1 MNNRTQFCTLELQYR
16 VMHTWSGG
24 RLLPGMGGDCCS
36 CFRRK
41 WLSTV
46 SCEVCFASRS
56 FSSIRSLFSAV
67 NFAFTLTN
75 RVASLRCFSRHLQ
88 AYPYIHIASGA
99 SSPSSPLPSSTTRRR
114 LTMCLK
120 AGKLSDTILPLLT
133 AAFPS
138 QIHDVETI
146 TEVRKEDLNKDL
158 SGEGGQVR
166 LCTAPSVLEPD
177 FDLLGFNVCKDRAVL
192 DELLAPDRTGLGALM
207 VHTLQSLHLLIS
219 VANVLPGSV
228 HPLHACTPR
237 SSLLL
242 PPRFASKICNRK
254 TTLQTIPI
262 CLQCALLFSWS
273 EGRWSWNA
281 NVLIQRLPS
290 VSLFSWQFATLPT
303 GKERTG
309 N

>member
-1 MNNRTQFCTLELQYR
+1 M
-16 VMHTWSGG
+16 
-24 RLLPGMGGDCCS
+24 
-36 CFRRK
+36 
-41 WLSTV
+41 
-46 SCEVCFASRS
+46 CFASRS

-120 AGKLSDTILPLLT
+120 AGKLSDTILPPLT

-237 SSLLL
+237 SFLLL

-262 CLQCALLFSWS
+262 CLQCALLFS
-273 EGRWSWNA
+273 
-281 NVLIQRLPS
+281 
-290 VSLFSWQFATLPT
+290 
-303 GKERTG
+303 
-309 N
+309 